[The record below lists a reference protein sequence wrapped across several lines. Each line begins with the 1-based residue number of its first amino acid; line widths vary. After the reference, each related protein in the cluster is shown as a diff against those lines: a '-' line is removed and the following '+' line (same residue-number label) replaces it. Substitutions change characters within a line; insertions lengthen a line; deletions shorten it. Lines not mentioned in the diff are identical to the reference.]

1 MGEIH
6 FPRGTMLRLFR
17 AQLDRDQVRAV
28 IQHLLRRCPVCLADA
43 RRAAVLEGFHFPEEE
58 MDWEGEFDPE
68 LSRRVCA

>member
-6 FPRGTMLRLFR
+6 FPRGAMLRLFR

-43 RRAAVLEGFHFPEEE
+43 RRAAILEGFHFPDEELE
-58 MDWEGEFDPE
+58 TEFDPE
-68 LSRRVCA
+68 RAIYQEVCV